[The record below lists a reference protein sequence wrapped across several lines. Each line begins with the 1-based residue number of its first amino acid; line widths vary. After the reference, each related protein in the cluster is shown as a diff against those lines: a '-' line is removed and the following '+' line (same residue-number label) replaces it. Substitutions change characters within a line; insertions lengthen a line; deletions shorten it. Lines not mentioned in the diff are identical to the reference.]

1 MDRGVW
7 QATVPGVAKR
17 YRYKDKC
24 KDRKLWA
31 SLVAQIAKNLPAM
44 RETQSDLEK
53 GTANYSNTL
62 AWRILQTEEPGG
74 L

>member
-1 MDRGVW
+1 MDRRAW

-17 YRYKDKC
+17 YRHKNIC
-24 KDRKLWA
+24 KDIKLWA
-31 SLVAQIAKNLPAM
+31 SLVAQIAKNLPAV
-44 RETQSDLEK
+44 RETQGDLEK
-53 GTANYSNTL
+53 GTANYSSIL